1 MGALREILV
10 SLFRRPTTGDDNGT
24 PQQLLPETVLL
35 PPPPTS
41 ARRDVV
47 VVWQVKVLASI
58 SGSALLSVV
67 VPYPSGVTMF
77 SDELPG
83 MFGDKPD
90 VSCEIGGL
98 PAFVVRFLRGAS
110 HMGFEIQLPDDVSLA
125 DQHGQSI
132 SLVWSGAQLGVKN
145 SVVFRLRAKKA

>member
-1 MGALREILV
+1 METLREIIA
-10 SLFRRPTTGDDNGT
+10 SLLRRPSIGDDGT
-24 PQQLLPETVLL
+24 PQTSSSETELF
-35 PPPPTS
+35 PPPPAC
-41 ARRDVV
+41 ARRDEV
-47 VVWQVKVLASI
+47 VVWRVKVLASI
-58 SGSALLSVV
+58 SGSALVSIV
-67 VPYPSGVTMF
+67 VPYPRGVTMF

-98 PAFVVRFLRGAS
+98 PALVVRFLRGES
-110 HMGFEIQLPDDVSLA
+110 HMGLEIQMPDDVSLA
-125 DQHGQSI
+125 DQNGQNV